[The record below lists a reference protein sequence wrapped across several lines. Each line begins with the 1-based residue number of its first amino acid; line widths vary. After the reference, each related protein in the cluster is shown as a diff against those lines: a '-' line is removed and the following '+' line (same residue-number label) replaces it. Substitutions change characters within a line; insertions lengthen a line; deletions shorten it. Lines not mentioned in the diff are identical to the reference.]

1 MFCEY
6 CGSHLTGQETECPR
20 CHRRTSF
27 VVQTEVFR
35 NGRGVSVGAYKEEDV
50 RSKLMPPAAS
60 PSHTVRHRPEGS
72 TVQPKPSKDYG
83 PELEEMRNSYSRLS
97 KDYDQAR
104 RQLELTERQNE
115 KLRRRSLAGGI
126 ALLLV
131 SIALIVAAVFL
142 ILHALRPK
150 DGGDGEGGVMAEV
163 TETPTPESVPSEEA
177 SEEQEPDKE
186 PTTVPEMTDAPTAAP
201 AQEVTT
207 TPKTAED
214 SLAESSAAESSPP
227 QDGSSMQESESVTD
241 DQQEDGGTN
250 VTPTAAPG
258 PTLTT
263 EPTEAAVLTPTPTPV
278 PTENTESSRPGGK
291 VTDRGGRIRTPVPE
305 EILGI
310 DLKL

>member
-20 CHRRTSF
+20 CHRRTGF

-97 KDYDQAR
+97 KDYDQTR
-104 RQLELTERQNE
+104 RQLELSERQNE

-131 SIALIVAAVFL
+131 SIALIVAAIFL

-150 DGGDGEGGVMAEV
+150 DGGDGDGGVVAAV
-163 TETPTPESVPSEEA
+163 TETPTPEPVPSEEA
-177 SEEQEPDKE
+177 SEE
-186 PTTVPEMTDAPTAAP
+186 PTTVPEMTDAPTTAP
-201 AQEVTT
+201 AQEVTNA
-207 TPKTAED
+207 PETAED

-227 QDGSSMQESESVTD
+227 QDSSSMQESETD
-241 DQQEDGGTN
+241 DQQKDDGTN
-250 VTPTAAPG
+250 ATLTATPEPA
-258 PTLTT
+258 LTT
-263 EPTEAAVLTPTPTPV
+263 EPTEAAVLTPTPTPE
-278 PTENTESSRPGGK
+278 PTEKTESSRPGGK
-291 VTDRGGRIRTPVPE
+291 VTGRGGRIRTPVPT

>member
-20 CHRRTSF
+20 CHRRTGF

-150 DGGDGEGGVMAEV
+150 DGGDGDGGVMAAV
-163 TETPTPESVPSEEA
+163 TETPTPEPVPSEEA
-177 SEEQEPDKE
+177 SEE
-186 PTTVPEMTDAPTAAP
+186 PTTVPEMTDAPTTAP
-201 AQEVTT
+201 AQEVTNA
-207 TPKTAED
+207 PETAED

-227 QDGSSMQESESVTD
+227 QDSSSMQESETD
-241 DQQEDGGTN
+241 DQQKDDGTN
-250 VTPTAAPG
+250 ATLTATPEPA
-258 PTLTT
+258 LTT
-263 EPTEAAVLTPTPTPV
+263 EPTEAAVLTPTPTPE
-278 PTENTESSRPGGK
+278 PTEKIESSRPGGK
-291 VTDRGGRIRTPVPE
+291 VTGGSGRVRTPVPE

>member
-20 CHRRTSF
+20 CHRRTGF
-27 VVQTEVFR
+27 AIQAEVFR
-35 NGRGVSVGAYKEEDV
+35 NGRGVPVGAYKEEDV

-97 KDYDQAR
+97 KYYDQTR

-150 DGGDGEGGVMAEV
+150 DGGDGDGGVAAAV
-163 TETPTPESVPSEEA
+163 TETPTPEPVPSEEA
-177 SEEQEPDKE
+177 SEE
-186 PTTVPEMTDAPTAAP
+186 PTTVPEMTDAPTTAP
-201 AQEVTT
+201 AQEVTNA
-207 TPKTAED
+207 PETAED

-227 QDGSSMQESESVTD
+227 QDSSSMQESETD
-241 DQQEDGGTN
+241 DQQKDDGTN
-250 VTPTAAPG
+250 ATPTATPEPA
-258 PTLTT
+258 LTT

-278 PTENTESSRPGGK
+278 PTEKTESSRPDGK

>member
-131 SIALIVAAVFL
+131 SIALCLLRANRFQYVTFQPRLSRERRTAGIRLYTIYIRHTLLDIPIADRESLPGQYGLIVVLAILSHKVF
-142 ILHALRPK
+142 R
-150 DGGDGEGGVMAEV
+150 DRS
-163 TETPTPESVPSEEA
+163 TCESVSIGTIVSTGP
-177 SEEQEPDKE
+177 KIVTFNTFN
-186 PTTVPEMTDAPTAAP
+186 PTCGFYPQVHLRELLYRVRNIHF
-201 AQEVTT
+201 E
-207 TPKTAED
+207 
-214 SLAESSAAESSPP
+214 SLLFTHFA
-227 QDGSSMQESESVTD
+227 M
-241 DQQEDGGTN
+241 
-250 VTPTAAPG
+250 
-258 PTLTT
+258 
-263 EPTEAAVLTPTPTPV
+263 
-278 PTENTESSRPGGK
+278 
-291 VTDRGGRIRTPVPE
+291 
-305 EILGI
+305 
-310 DLKL
+310 

>member
-97 KDYDQAR
+97 KDYDQTR
-104 RQLELTERQNE
+104 RQLELSERQNE

-131 SIALIVAAVFL
+131 SIALIMAAVFL

-150 DGGDGEGGVMAEV
+150 DGGDGDEGVMAAV
-163 TETPTPESVPSEEA
+163 TETPTPEPVPSEEA
-177 SEEQEPDKE
+177 SEE
-186 PTTVPEMTDAPTAAP
+186 PTTVPEMTDAPTTAP
-201 AQEVTT
+201 AQEVTNA
-207 TPKTAED
+207 PETAED

-227 QDGSSMQESESVTD
+227 QDSSSMQESETD
-241 DQQEDGGTN
+241 DQQKDDGTN
-250 VTPTAAPG
+250 ATPTATPEPA
-258 PTLTT
+258 LTT

-278 PTENTESSRPGGK
+278 PTEKTESSRPDGK

>member
-20 CHRRTSF
+20 CHRRTGF

-50 RSKLMPPAAS
+50 KSKLMPPAAS

-72 TVQPKPSKDYG
+72 TVQPKLSKDYG

-150 DGGDGEGGVMAEV
+150 DGGDGDGGVAAEV
-163 TETPTPESVPSEEA
+163 TETPTPEPVPSEEA
-177 SEEQEPDKE
+177 SEEPEPDEE
-186 PTTVPEMTDAPTAAP
+186 PTSAPEMTDAPTASP
-201 AQEVTT
+201 AQEVTNA
-207 TPKTAED
+207 PA
-214 SLAESSAAESSPP
+214 
-227 QDGSSMQESESVTD
+227 TD
-241 DQQEDGGTN
+241 DQHKNDSTN
-250 VTPTAAPG
+250 ATPTATPEPAP
-258 PTLTT
+258 TT

-278 PTENTESSRPGGK
+278 PTENKESSRPGGK
-291 VTDRGGRIRTPVPE
+291 VTGGSGRVRTPVPE

>member
-97 KDYDQAR
+97 KDYDQTR

-131 SIALIVAAVFL
+131 SIALIMAAVFL

-150 DGGDGEGGVMAEV
+150 DGGDGDGGVAAAV
-163 TETPTPESVPSEEA
+163 TETPTPEPVPSEEA
-177 SEEQEPDKE
+177 SEE
-186 PTTVPEMTDAPTAAP
+186 PTTVPEMTDAPTTAP
-201 AQEVTT
+201 AQEVTNA
-207 TPKTAED
+207 PETAED

-227 QDGSSMQESESVTD
+227 QDSSSMQESETD
-241 DQQEDGGTN
+241 DQQKDDGTN
-250 VTPTAAPG
+250 ATPTATPEPA
-258 PTLTT
+258 LTT

-278 PTENTESSRPGGK
+278 PTEKTESSRPDGK

>member
-20 CHRRTSF
+20 CHRRTGF
-27 VVQTEVFR
+27 AVQAEVFR
-35 NGRGVSVGAYKEEDV
+35 NGRGVPVGAYKEEDV

-150 DGGDGEGGVMAEV
+150 DGGDGDGGVVAAV
-163 TETPTPESVPSEEA
+163 TETPTPEPVPSEEA
-177 SEEQEPDKE
+177 FEE
-186 PTTVPEMTDAPTAAP
+186 PTTVPEMTDAPTTAP
-201 AQEVTT
+201 AQEVTNA
-207 TPKTAED
+207 PETAED

-227 QDGSSMQESESVTD
+227 QDSSSMQESETD
-241 DQQEDGGTN
+241 DQQKDDGTN
-250 VTPTAAPG
+250 ATPTATPEPA
-258 PTLTT
+258 LTT

>member
-20 CHRRTSF
+20 CHRRTGF
-27 VVQTEVFR
+27 AIQAEVFR
-35 NGRGVSVGAYKEEDV
+35 NGRGVPVGAYKEEDV

-97 KDYDQAR
+97 KDYDQTR

-131 SIALIVAAVFL
+131 SIALIMAAVFL

-150 DGGDGEGGVMAEV
+150 DGGDGDGGVVAAV
-163 TETPTPESVPSEEA
+163 TETPTPEPVPSEA
-177 SEEQEPDKE
+177 APEEPEPDEE
-186 PTTVPEMTDAPTAAP
+186 PTTVPEMTDVPTTAP
-201 AQEVTT
+201 AQEVTNA
-207 TPKTAED
+207 PETAED

-227 QDGSSMQESESVTD
+227 QDSSSMQESETD
-241 DQQEDGGTN
+241 DQQKDDGTN
-250 VTPTAAPG
+250 ATPTATPEPA
-258 PTLTT
+258 LTT

-278 PTENTESSRPGGK
+278 PTEKTESSRPDGK